1 MNLVEIARGFPDKSG
16 VYIFKDQ
23 KGNPVYVGKASRL
36 SHRIRAY
43 FGAESKKV
51 GSKNSRIYHASEDLD
66 YIVTGNEAEALILE
80 NTLIK
85 KHQPIFNIRL
95 KDGKSYPY
103 LKIDTKSDWPRV
115 TITRDIKEDGSKYFG
130 PYFSA
135 SSLRRTMDL
144 VNKLFPYRSC
154 TKVITGTD
162 PRPCLDFHINRC
174 LGPCIGAVDK
184 QDYMDVI
191 DQVISFLQG
200 KHSGIIKELN
210 NKMDLA
216 SKSLKY
222 EQAAVFR
229 DQIEAIEHV
238 TQEQN
243 AASQGYVN
251 EDIIALARD
260 DDEAWVEI
268 FFLRNGQILG
278 KDNFLLEGA
287 RGVTDGE
294 VLSEFLKQF
303 YSNGLNIPRTILT
316 EVEVADSQL
325 IADWLETK
333 TDSRRVNLK
342 VPKRGEKLRLIR
354 MVAENAVAGLNSYHL
369 KNLAAKDS
377 RAAAIQE
384 ITEELNLPNPPQR
397 IECYDISNIQGTDSV
412 GSMVV
417 FENGLPKKSH
427 YRRFKIKTVSG
438 PNDFASLQ
446 EVILRRFTNSGLVGD
461 AATDSGF
468 SEQQK
473 KQYMKDMPQ
482 GAISS
487 RTKVVKDASFN
498 SKPDLILID
507 GGKGQ
512 LNAVAEVMRL
522 NLGIHNIPVA
532 SLAKKR
538 EEIFVPHV
546 AESILLP
553 RNSNALYLVQ
563 RIRDEAHRF
572 AITFH
577 RKLRS
582 NRSVAS
588 QLDLIPGIG
597 PTRKKYLIKYFGSI
611 SKIRAASAEEIKA
624 VPGMSEKLANTVKE
638 YI

>member
-1 MNLVEIARGFPDKSG
+1 MNLIEIAHGFPDKPG
-16 VYIFKDQ
+16 VYIFKDI
-23 KGNPVYVGKASRL
+23 KGNPIYVGKASRL

-43 FGAESKKV
+43 FGAESKKT
-51 GSKNSRIYHASEDLD
+51 GSKNSRIFLASEDLD
-66 YIVTGNEAEALILE
+66 YIVTNNEAEALILE

-85 KHQPIFNIRL
+85 KHQPVFNVRL

-103 LKIDTKSDWPRV
+103 LKIDTKSDWPKV

-154 TKVITGTD
+154 NKIITGTD
-162 PRPCLDFHINRC
+162 PRPCLDYHINRC

-184 QDYMDVI
+184 KEYMDVI
-191 DQVISFLQG
+191 DQVIAFLQG
-200 KHSGIIKELN
+200 KHSKIIKELN
-210 NKMDLA
+210 KRMEAA

-251 EDIIALARD
+251 EDIIAVARD
-260 DDEAWVEI
+260 DDEAWVEV
-268 FFLRNGQILG
+268 FFLRDGQLLG
-278 KDNFLLEGA
+278 RENFLLEGA
-287 RGVTDGE
+287 RDVTDAE
-294 VLSEFLKQF
+294 VLSEFIKQF
-303 YSNGLNIPRTILT
+303 YARGSNIPKSILT
-316 EVEVADSQL
+316 AVEVADSKL
-325 IADWLETK
+325 ISEWLETR
-333 TDSRRVNLK
+333 TDSWQVNLK
-342 VPKRGEKLRLIR
+342 VPKRGEKRRLTKL
-354 MVAENAVAGLNSYHL
+354 VAENAVAGLTSYHL

-377 RAAAIQE
+377 RAAAIKE
-384 ITEELNLPNPPQR
+384 ITEELNLPNPPKR

-417 FENGLPKKSH
+417 FENGVPKKSD

-438 PNDFASLQ
+438 PNDFESLQ
-446 EVILRRFTNSGLVGD
+446 EVILRRFRNSGLIGD
-461 AATDSGF
+461 AASDSGF
-468 SEQQK
+468 SEEEK
-473 KQYMKDMPQ
+473 KQYIDDMPAVE
-482 GAISS
+482 GA
-487 RTKVVKDASFN
+487 RKGKVVKDASFN
-498 SKPDLILID
+498 AKPDLILID

-512 LNAVAEVMRL
+512 LSAVAEVMRL
-522 NLGIHNIPVA
+522 NLGIHNIPLA

-546 AESILLP
+546 SESILLP
-553 RNSNALYLVQ
+553 RNSNALFLVQ
-563 RIRDEAHRF
+563 QIRDEAHRF

-582 NRSVAS
+582 DRSVAS
-588 QLDLIPGIG
+588 KLDLIPGIG
-597 PTRKKYLIKYFGSI
+597 PVRKRHLLKYFGSL
-611 SKIRAASAEEIKA
+611 SKIQAASVEEVKK
-624 VPGMSEKLANTVKE
+624 VPGMSEKIANTIKE
-638 YI
+638 YV

>member
-1 MNLVEIARGFPDKSG
+1 MNLLEIARGFPDKSG

-51 GSKNSRIYHASEDLD
+51 GSKNSRIYRASRDLD
-66 YIVTGNEAEALILE
+66 YIVTSNEAEALILE

-85 KHQPIFNIRL
+85 KHQPIFNVRL

-115 TITRDIKEDGSKYFG
+115 TITRDIKEDGSRYFG

-154 TKVITGTD
+154 TKRITGTD
-162 PRPCLDFHINRC
+162 PSPCLDFHINRC

-191 DQVISFLQG
+191 DQVITFLQG

-210 NKMDLA
+210 DKMDVA

-229 DQIEAIEHV
+229 NQIEAIKHV

-287 RGVTDGE
+287 RGVADGE

-303 YSNGLNIPRTILT
+303 YSNGL
-316 EVEVADSQL
+316 
-325 IADWLETK
+325 
-333 TDSRRVNLK
+333 
-342 VPKRGEKLRLIR
+342 R
-354 MVAENAVAGLNSYHL
+354 MVS
-369 KNLAAKDS
+369 
-377 RAAAIQE
+377 
-384 ITEELNLPNPPQR
+384 
-397 IECYDISNIQGTDSV
+397 
-412 GSMVV
+412 
-417 FENGLPKKSH
+417 
-427 YRRFKIKTVSG
+427 
-438 PNDFASLQ
+438 
-446 EVILRRFTNSGLVGD
+446 
-461 AATDSGF
+461 
-468 SEQQK
+468 
-473 KQYMKDMPQ
+473 
-482 GAISS
+482 
-487 RTKVVKDASFN
+487 
-498 SKPDLILID
+498 
-507 GGKGQ
+507 
-512 LNAVAEVMRL
+512 
-522 NLGIHNIPVA
+522 
-532 SLAKKR
+532 
-538 EEIFVPHV
+538 
-546 AESILLP
+546 
-553 RNSNALYLVQ
+553 
-563 RIRDEAHRF
+563 
-572 AITFH
+572 
-577 RKLRS
+577 
-582 NRSVAS
+582 
-588 QLDLIPGIG
+588 
-597 PTRKKYLIKYFGSI
+597 
-611 SKIRAASAEEIKA
+611 
-624 VPGMSEKLANTVKE
+624 
-638 YI
+638 

>member
-1 MNLVEIARGFPDKSG
+1 MNLIEIAHGFPDKPG
-16 VYIFKDQ
+16 VYIFKDI
-23 KGNPVYVGKASRL
+23 KGNPIYVGKASRL

-43 FGAESKKV
+43 FGAESKKT
-51 GSKNSRIYHASEDLD
+51 GSKNSRIFLASEDLD
-66 YIVTGNEAEALILE
+66 YIVTNNEAEALILE

-85 KHQPIFNIRL
+85 KHQPVFNVRL

-103 LKIDTKSDWPRV
+103 LKIDTKSDWPKV

-154 TKVITGTD
+154 NKIITGTD
-162 PRPCLDFHINRC
+162 PRPCLDYHINRC

-184 QDYMDVI
+184 KEYMDVI
-191 DQVISFLQG
+191 DQVIAFLQG
-200 KHSGIIKELN
+200 KHSKIIKELN
-210 NKMDLA
+210 KRMEAA

-251 EDIIALARD
+251 EDIIAVARD
-260 DDEAWVEI
+260 DDEAWVEV
-268 FFLRNGQILG
+268 FFLRDGQLLG
-278 KDNFLLEGA
+278 RENFLLEGA
-287 RGVTDGE
+287 RDVTDAE
-294 VLSEFLKQF
+294 VLSEFIKQF
-303 YSNGLNIPRTILT
+303 YARGSNIPKSILT
-316 EVEVADSQL
+316 AVEVADSKL
-325 IADWLETK
+325 ISEWLETR
-333 TDSRRVNLK
+333 TDSWQVNLK
-342 VPKRGEKLRLIR
+342 VPKRGEKRRLTKL
-354 MVAENAVAGLNSYHL
+354 VAENAVAGLTSYHL

-377 RAAAIQE
+377 RAAAIKE
-384 ITEELNLPNPPQR
+384 ITEELNLPNPPKR

-417 FENGLPKKSH
+417 FENGVPKKSD

-446 EVILRRFTNSGLVGD
+446 EVILRRFRNSGLIGD
-461 AATDSGF
+461 AASDSGF
-468 SEQQK
+468 SEEEK
-473 KQYMKDMPQ
+473 KQYIDDMPAVE
-482 GAISS
+482 GA
-487 RTKVVKDASFN
+487 RKGKVVKDASFN
-498 SKPDLILID
+498 AKPDLILID

-512 LNAVAEVMRL
+512 LSAVAEVMRL
-522 NLGIHNIPVA
+522 NLGIHNIPLA

-546 AESILLP
+546 SESILLP
-553 RNSNALYLVQ
+553 RNSNALFLVQ
-563 RIRDEAHRF
+563 QIRDEAHRF

-582 NRSVAS
+582 DRSVAS
-588 QLDLIPGIG
+588 KLDLIPGIG
-597 PTRKKYLIKYFGSI
+597 PVRKRHLLKYFGSL
-611 SKIRAASAEEIKA
+611 SKIQAASVEEVKK
-624 VPGMSEKLANTVKE
+624 VPGMSEKIANTIKE
-638 YI
+638 YV

>member
-23 KGNPVYVGKASRL
+23 KGTPVYVGKASRL

-43 FGAESKKV
+43 FGAESKKI
-51 GSKNSRIYHASEDLD
+51 GSKNARIYHASRDLD
-66 YIVTGNEAEALILE
+66 YIVTSNEAEALILE

-154 TKVITGTD
+154 TKIITGTD

-174 LGPCIGAVDK
+174 LGPCIGAVTK

-191 DQVISFLQG
+191 DQVIAFLQG

-210 NKMDLA
+210 NKMDVA

-268 FFLRNGQILG
+268 FFLRDGQILG

-303 YSNGLNIPRTILT
+303 YSNGLNIPKTILT

-325 IADWLETK
+325 ISDWLETK

-342 VPKRGEKLRLIR
+342 VPKRGEKLRLTR

-369 KNLAAKDS
+369 KNLAAQDS

-384 ITEELNLPNPPQR
+384 ITEELNLPNPPKR

-446 EVILRRFTNSGLVGD
+446 EVILRRFSNSGLVGD

-473 KQYMKDMPQ
+473 QQYMKDMPQ
-482 GAISS
+482 GGGSS
-487 RTKVVKDASFN
+487 RTKVIKDASFN
-498 SKPDLILID
+498 SRPDLILID

-597 PTRKKYLIKYFGSI
+597 PTRKKYLIKHFGSI
-611 SKIRAASAEEIKA
+611 SNIRTASAEEIKS

>member
-1 MNLVEIARGFPDKSG
+1 
-16 VYIFKDQ
+16 
-23 KGNPVYVGKASRL
+23 
-36 SHRIRAY
+36 
-43 FGAESKKV
+43 
-51 GSKNSRIYHASEDLD
+51 
-66 YIVTGNEAEALILE
+66 
-80 NTLIK
+80 
-85 KHQPIFNIRL
+85 
-95 KDGKSYPY
+95 
-103 LKIDTKSDWPRV
+103 
-115 TITRDIKEDGSKYFG
+115 
-130 PYFSA
+130 
-135 SSLRRTMDL
+135 
-144 VNKLFPYRSC
+144 
-154 TKVITGTD
+154 
-162 PRPCLDFHINRC
+162 
-174 LGPCIGAVDK
+174 
-184 QDYMDVI
+184 
-191 DQVISFLQG
+191 
-200 KHSGIIKELN
+200 
-210 NKMDLA
+210 
-216 SKSLKY
+216 
-222 EQAAVFR
+222 
-229 DQIEAIEHV
+229 
-238 TQEQN
+238 
-243 AASQGYVN
+243 
-251 EDIIALARD
+251 
-260 DDEAWVEI
+260 
-268 FFLRNGQILG
+268 
-278 KDNFLLEGA
+278 
-287 RGVTDGE
+287 
-294 VLSEFLKQF
+294 
-303 YSNGLNIPRTILT
+303 
-316 EVEVADSQL
+316 
-325 IADWLETK
+325 
-333 TDSRRVNLK
+333 
-342 VPKRGEKLRLIR
+342 

-369 KNLAAKDS
+369 KNLAAQDS

-438 PNDFASLQ
+438 ANDFASLQ
-446 EVILRRFTNSGLVGD
+446 EVILRRFRNSGLVGD

-473 KQYMKDMPQ
+473 QQYMKDMPR
-482 GAISS
+482 GVVSS
-487 RTKVVKDASFN
+487 RTRIVKDASFN

-553 RNSNALYLVQ
+553 RNSNGLYLVQ

-597 PTRKKYLIKYFGSI
+597 PTRKKYLIKHFGSI
-611 SKIRAASAEEIKA
+611 SKIRAASMEEIKA